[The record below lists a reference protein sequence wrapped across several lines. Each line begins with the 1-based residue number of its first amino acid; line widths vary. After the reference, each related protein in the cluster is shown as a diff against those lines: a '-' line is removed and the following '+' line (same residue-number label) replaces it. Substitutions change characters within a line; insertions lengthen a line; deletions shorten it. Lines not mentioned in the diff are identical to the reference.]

1 MKEKWRIVFTL
12 LMLIVN
18 IPLPLMLYYNNSSLF
33 IILCSL
39 VFQYLF
45 IGVLMKL
52 ATLNDLSNKEGNK
65 LMFLWLFALW
75 NDKVID
81 YVVK

>member
-33 IILCSL
+33 IILC
-39 VFQYLF
+39 FRCCFKYCFGNLF
-45 IGVLMKL
+45 SGLFSGLFPGADPFVIIHIVEFMYPDIGVGRSVPK
-52 ATLNDLSNKEGNK
+52 
-65 LMFLWLFALW
+65 
-75 NDKVID
+75 
-81 YVVK
+81 